1 MPRVSHYFVTD
12 RPLEA
17 VFDIVTTARFWTEWH
32 PATRSVEG
40 DVDHPAQLG
49 DQITEY
55 VRIAGIEGSGTWT
68 VVEHDRPHR
77 LALETDLGRGAVP
90 YCGGL
95 PSRRGHRGGG
105 LCCPRGVWRAARN
118 RSSALASASAAGRRS
133 SGQRVTTN
141 RSPRATCLAS
151 S

>member
-1 MPRVSHYFVTD
+1 MPRVSHHFVTD

-55 VRIAGIEGSGTWT
+55 VRIAGIEGSGTWWST
-68 VVEHDRPHR
+68 TGRTAWPWRPTSVGAQFRIAEGCRRGVVIAAVVFVVLVGCGGRPGTGPVRRRRRR
-77 LALETDLGRGAVP
+77 LRGA
-90 YCGGL
+90 
-95 PSRRGHRGGG
+95 GHR
-105 LCCPRGVWRAARN
+105 
-118 RSSALASASAAGRRS
+118 ASG
-133 SGQRVTTN
+133 
-141 RSPRATCLAS
+141 
-151 S
+151 

>member
-95 PSRRGHRGGG
+95 PSRRCGAVIAAVVFVVLVGCGGRPGTGPVRRRRRRLRGAGHR
-105 LCCPRGVWRAARN
+105 
-118 RSSALASASAAGRRS
+118 ASG
-133 SGQRVTTN
+133 
-141 RSPRATCLAS
+141 
-151 S
+151 